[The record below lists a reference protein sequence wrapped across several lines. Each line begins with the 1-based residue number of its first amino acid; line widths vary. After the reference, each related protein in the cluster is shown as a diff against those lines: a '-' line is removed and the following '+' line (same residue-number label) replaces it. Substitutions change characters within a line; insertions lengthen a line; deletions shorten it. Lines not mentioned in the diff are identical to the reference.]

1 MKRTLSTHPQVA
13 VSQVRVVVSGVG
25 AVDGLF
31 AVNLNHAAVLNVP
44 RVLQLVE
51 DVTGLVFDQQSR
63 AGRPGNQRSAKQSNS
78 DEASQRLSAANDC
91 RCKVIYRL
99 TRQPE
104 AMRRLMGVFQ
114 ITKAEQM
121 TSF

>member
-1 MKRTLSTHPQVA
+1 MKRTRSTHPQVA

-63 AGRPGNQRSAKQSNS
+63 AGRPGNQRSAKQSNP
-78 DEASQRLSAANDC
+78 DEASQRLSAANHR

-99 TRQPE
+99 TRPPE
-104 AMRRLMGVFQ
+104 AMRRLMGGLSNH
-114 ITKAEQM
+114 K
-121 TSF
+121 S